1 MEEIASGREASLSYL
16 VENEELYVT
25 SVSGRIEGF
34 TNCIANL
41 IYCFDIKT
49 RKLDEVTEISSA
61 PPTVSSVTDT
71 DFQDLEKSTQELY
84 KQLCHSVYQRMTTI
98 QPVHPENRNIGVL
111 FSGGLD
117 CSVIAA
123 ILCEELMNTGRSQ
136 QVSIELLNVGFE
148 NPRTHKQPED
158 TPDRQLALRSYRF
171 LQQLY
176 PEISMKLVKVDVPY
190 EKYLS
195 KRETVIDLI
204 YPKNTEMDLS
214 IAIAFYFASRGE
226 GSIVENDAPQPYKR
240 KSLVLFSGLGA
251 DELYGGYHKFS
262 NKTTEEL
269 VAELQKQIGQIH
281 DRNLNRDDKVI
292 ASNGVEVRYPFLD
305 ESVVQFSTNLPI
317 NYKVNKLVLR
327 KLAEDI
333 LHLDSISQEP
343 KRAIQ
348 FGARSAKMTKDGNK
362 NGTDMLKSSVSPV
375 H

>member
-1 MEEIASGREASLSYL
+1 M
-16 VENEELYVT
+16 
-25 SVSGRIEGF
+25 
-34 TNCIANL
+34 CI
-41 IYCFDIKT
+41 
-49 RKLDEVTEISSA
+49 R
-61 PPTVSSVTDT
+61 
-71 DFQDLEKSTQELY
+71 
-84 KQLCHSVYQRMTTI
+84 
-98 QPVHPENRNIGVL
+98 
-111 FSGGLD
+111 
-117 CSVIAA
+117 
-123 ILCEELMNTGRSQ
+123 
-136 QVSIELLNVGFE
+136 
-148 NPRTHKQPED
+148 
-158 TPDRQLALRSYRF
+158 DR
-171 LQQLY
+171 
-176 PEISMKLVKVDVPY
+176 
-190 EKYLS
+190 
-195 KRETVIDLI
+195 
-204 YPKNTEMDLS
+204 
-214 IAIAFYFASRGE
+214 
-226 GSIVENDAPQPYKR
+226 
-240 KSLVLFSGLGA
+240 FSGLGA